1 MFHRSHIQMQVENI
15 PKGTNRR
22 RKAEMREE
30 NKKRSP
36 PTQLTWTEYRQG
48 QGLGPSRNRL
58 GEGSR
63 EASPPR
69 YGRTPTAS
77 ARPHSSATVACRH
90 AMAVLGGFQKYQR

>member
-22 RKAEMREE
+22 RKAEMRKE

-36 PTQLTWTEYRQG
+36 PTQLTWIEYCQG
-48 QGLGPSRNRL
+48 QGLGPSRNRP

-63 EASPPR
+63 EAGPPG
-69 YGRTPTAS
+69 YGRTSTAS
-77 ARPHSSATVACRH
+77 ARPHSSTAVACRH
-90 AMAVLGGFQKYQR
+90 DTAVLGGFQKYQR